1 MNMRI
6 VLRLITALL
15 GLATATLGALLVIEV
30 FGWWSRPDSGG
41 IVVPLR
47 TVRSGLRGMSWED
60 VPIRVAAAG
69 ALVVGLLLLLLAAR
83 SGRTEIRLHDPA
95 PEVTVTTDP
104 RSLARFVG
112 HQVRAQDGVSA
123 ASVTARRSRV
133 RVRVTSRFSELG
145 DLHARVRGAVDDA
158 IGELPM
164 SRQPKVSVSVS
175 PPKERA

>member
-1 MNMRI
+1 MRI

-15 GLATATLGALLVIEV
+15 GLATATLGALLLTEV
-30 FGWWSRPDSGG
+30 FWWWWSRPDSGG
-41 IVVPLR
+41 VVVSLR
-47 TVRSGLRGMSWED
+47 TVLSGLRGVSWGD
-60 VPIRVAAAG
+60 VPVRVTAAG
-69 ALVVGLLLLLLAAR
+69 AVVVGLLLLLLAAR

-104 RSLARFVG
+104 RSLARLVG

-123 ASVTARRSRV
+123 ASVTARRTRV

-145 DLHARVRGAVDDA
+145 DLHARVRRSVDDA